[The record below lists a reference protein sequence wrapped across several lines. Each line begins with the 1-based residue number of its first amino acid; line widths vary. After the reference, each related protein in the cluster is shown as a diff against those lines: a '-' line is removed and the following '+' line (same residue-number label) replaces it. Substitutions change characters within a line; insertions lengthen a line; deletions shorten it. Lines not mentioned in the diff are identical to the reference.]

1 MERAGAEEEAEA
13 EARKQHKSVAA
24 SDRSEHVRGERNKVQ
39 EGAVVGR
46 HVKKPPASADADADA
61 DASKTRLNWYEV
73 AQERARK
80 DKARLREHERAGLT
94 SPTASLSSLRACV
107 RHVCESMCARA

>member
-13 EARKQHKSVAA
+13 EARKQHKHKSVAA
-24 SDRSEHVRGERNKVQ
+24 SDRSAHARGERNKVH
-39 EGAVVGR
+39 EGAAAGR
-46 HVKKPPASADADADA
+46 LVEQAAASAPAPA

-80 DKARLREHERAGLT
+80 DKARLREHERAGHL
-94 SPTASLSSLRACV
+94 PYCLFK
-107 RHVCESMCARA
+107 SMCRLCP

>member
-13 EARKQHKSVAA
+13 EARKQHNSVAA
-24 SDRSEHVRGERNKVQ
+24 SDTSEHTRGERNKLQ
-39 EGAVVGR
+39 EGALAGR
-46 HVKKPPASADADADA
+46 LVEKPPASADADA